1 MKIVFKDEENE
12 CVKLRRKRAFM
23 YIAGRFIFS
32 SSVEKKKSS
41 KTGVGKKKRGREK
54 QKSEGEGS

>member
-32 SSVEKKKSS
+32 SSVEKKKAV
-41 KTGVGKKKRGREK
+41 KLE
-54 QKSEGEGS
+54 